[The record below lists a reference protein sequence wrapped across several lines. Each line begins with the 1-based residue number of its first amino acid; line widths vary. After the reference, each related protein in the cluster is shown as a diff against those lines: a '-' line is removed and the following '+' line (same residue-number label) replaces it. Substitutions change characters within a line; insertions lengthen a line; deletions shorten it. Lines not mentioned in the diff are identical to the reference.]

1 MMILPS
7 LAYGLGAA
15 GLAWLGYKLLS
26 RDDLAQFDFP
36 LGRLASVD
44 SQEDRLRSERA
55 IKDISQRLRSS
66 AASSS
71 ELSIKQR
78 VPVMREAME
87 TFFAEAEQQL
97 VSTFSAVDAA
107 GVPAEWV
114 VAPGADADNNR
125 RLIYIHGGAFFA
137 GSPKSHRVITSK
149 LSEITN
155 SSVLAIDYRLMPE
168 YSRRDCV
175 EDCNT
180 AYQWMLNNGS
190 QGAKQAT
197 NILVAGDSAGGN
209 LTLVLLALLRDSGGR
224 APNAAICLSPVT
236 DCRFNSPSIF
246 SNLRTD
252 VMLKPLASRI
262 VRVPRILLRLA
273 ARHLAK
279 DNPSDPLISPL
290 LGDLSNLP
298 PTLVLASHD
307 EILRDDGRRYV
318 NKAVAAGS
326 EAEFV
331 YCINMPHVWPI
342 FYPELPE
349 AELAFAEV
357 SAFLE
362 RHS

>member
-1 MMILPS
+1 MMSLPT
-7 LAYGLGAA
+7 LAVGLSAA
-15 GLAWLGYKLLS
+15 GLTWWGYRLLR
-26 RDDLAQFDFP
+26 RDPLAQFDLP
-36 LGRLASVD
+36 LGHLASVD
-44 SQEDRLRSERA
+44 SPEAKLQSKQALVA
-55 IKDISQRLRSS
+55 ITQRLKAS

-71 ELSIKQR
+71 KLSIKRR
-78 VPVMREAME
+78 VPIMREAME
-87 TFFAEAEQQL
+87 TFFAETEKLA
-97 VSTFSAVDAA
+97 VSTFSPADAA

-114 VAPGADADNNR
+114 VAPGVDADNSR
-125 RLIYIHGGAFFA
+125 RLMYIHGGAFFA

-168 YSRRDCV
+168 YSRRNSV
-175 EDCNT
+175 EDCHT
-180 AYQWMLNNGS
+180 AYEWLLDNGS
-190 QGAKQAT
+190 QGPGKAA
-197 NILVAGDSAGGN
+197 NMLVAGDSAGGN

-224 APNAAICLSPVT
+224 APNAAVCLSPVT

-246 SNLRTD
+246 SNLSSD

-262 VRVPRILLRLA
+262 TRVPKILLRLS
-273 ARHLAK
+273 ARHLAR

-318 NKAVAAGS
+318 NKAVASGS
-326 EAEFV
+326 KAEFV
-331 YCINMPHVWPI
+331 YFMKMPHVWPI
-342 FYPELPE
+342 FYPDLPE
-349 AELAFAEV
+349 AELAFQQI
-357 SAFLE
+357 SGFLD